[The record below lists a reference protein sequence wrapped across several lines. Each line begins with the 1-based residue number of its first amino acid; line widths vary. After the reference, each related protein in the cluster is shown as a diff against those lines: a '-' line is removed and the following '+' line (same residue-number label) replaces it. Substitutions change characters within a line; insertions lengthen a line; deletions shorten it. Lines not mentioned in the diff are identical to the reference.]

1 MSTGTEAALEPKHEE
16 GQILENLEKLM
27 KTLGGGVA
35 IIDRSGRVVYYGK
48 THEQWFGPLE
58 QNKGRP
64 CYEVFCQL
72 KTLRP
77 GCPARG
83 WFEGGEEPS
92 ESTESEIVT
101 VEGKRRIVRLI
112 MLPIGGPNGQVGHVL
127 EVAEDITGRK
137 ETEHRLAQRNRQ
149 LTTINTVTSLLARSV
164 KIDHVLHEVLAAIL
178 DGFEVEAGAIHLAR
192 DPGGMLRLAVH
203 RGMPQGLARSLDTI
217 APDDPLIETAS
228 ERRCCAAWRDLAL
241 TGGGLAAAWQAAG
254 ARSALIMP
262 LTYDDHLLG
271 ILSLLAMKRPL
282 PDISADVCSPLKLN
296 LSSALENRR
305 LFEKLTE
312 SEQRYRL
319 FFDSASDAIEIVS
332 TNFTVLDVNQS
343 ACRRF
348 ACTREELIGCSIFSL
363 AAPEHH
369 DQIVEARSRLLA
381 GEEIRIEVEE
391 LHKDGSRLP
400 VEVSAALFYYLGQP
414 AAAVTAR
421 DISERKAAVRE
432 LRRTAKLTQTVTDA
446 IIGFDKDL
454 KVSSWNP
461 GAERIFGY
469 SAAGIIGQPAV
480 LLCEEAAASPAVF
493 AQVIEQGQLQD
504 ECIGRRKN
512 GLPINLLRSLSTL
525 TDEHGELEGYVGFI
539 KDITEYKLMLEQL
552 AQAQKI
558 ESVGKLAGGI
568 AHDFNNILSGIL
580 GHVTF
585 LRGAVP
591 ADSDAYPDVEAIEKS
606 AKRAA
611 GLTRQLLGF
620 ARGGRYQ
627 PQPIDINDVVNETVD
642 IISRTMAKSI
652 LVQRALQ
659 PGLWSVEADRTQ
671 MQQVLMNLFINS
683 RDAMPEGGTLLVE
696 TGNLT
701 MGEED
706 SRRIY
711 FSARPGKYVRVSVS
725 DTGVGMDEETRQ
737 HVYEPFFSTKGG
749 SGLGLS
755 MVYGIVQ
762 THRGFITLY
771 SELGTGTT
779 FRIYLPATE
788 APPFVEQVPAE
799 EIVRGAGTI
808 LVVDDEEVIRQ
819 ILSRM
824 LEEMGYTVFV
834 AANGQ
839 EALDLYSRMKDEID
853 LVLLDMIMPGMPGK
867 TVFDRIRAINPQAKV
882 LLSSGFAETEEAVQA
897 QREGALGFLEKPYMM
912 DELSKAVWK
921 AVKLT
926 AKS

>member
-192 DPGGMLRLAVH
+192 DPGGMLRLAAH
-203 RGMPQGLARSLDTI
+203 RGIPDHLPGSLVTVP
-217 APDDPLIETAS
+217 PDDPLIAS
-228 ERRCCAAWRDLAL
+228 AREANHYQALSDLAAH
-241 TGGGLAAAWQAAG
+241 GGVLMSNWHAVGV
-254 ARSALIMP
+254 RSALIMP
-262 LTYDDHLLG
+262 LVYGNRLLG

-282 PDISADVCSPLKLN
+282 PDISEVGGPLKLN

-305 LFEKLTE
+305 LFEQVTE
-312 SEQRYRL
+312 SEQRYRQ
-319 FFDSASDAIEIVS
+319 FFDASPDSIKIVS
-332 TNFTVLDVNQS
+332 PDFIILDANLA

-348 ACTREELIGCSIFSL
+348 GYTREEMIGRSIFTL
-363 AAPEHH
+363 TPPEHH
-369 DQIVEARSRLLA
+369 DRIVEARSRVLA
-381 GEEIRIEVEE
+381 GEEVRIEVEE

-400 VEVSAALFYYLGQP
+400 VDVSAALFYYQGQ
-414 AAAVTAR
+414 AVAAVTAR

-446 IIGFDKDL
+446 IIGIDKDL
-454 KVSSWNP
+454 RISSWNP

-469 SAAGIIGQPAV
+469 SAAGIVGQPAV
-480 LLCEEAAASPAVF
+480 LLCEEEAASPAVF

-512 GLPINLLRSLSTL
+512 GLPINLLRSLSTI